1 MSADA
6 TPSGT
11 ETPLLSEDDKPGEA
25 LAPPA
30 GRTPLSPPAHAC
42 GPPVRK
48 GGKLWIPALLAAL
61 IVFGLWVPN
70 MLRPPPPAWTV
81 YASTKGQIR
90 RVVLADQ
97 SVLRLNGAS
106 SARVV
111 FEDAD
116 RRAALGQAEAAFL
129 IAPSGR
135 PFLISAGDR
144 EVRMDGGELNI
155 LRQATPAGAVTVLTV
170 RKGRAKV
177 YPVGQEQA
185 GVTAWPGQ
193 QVSWTDGR
201 PLAAVR
207 AVNANNAFAWETH
220 QLAYDKAPLGEVIAD
235 LNRYVARPIRLADPG
250 LAAMPF
256 SGMLTLEGE
265 EGLLRKI
272 EMVLPVQDQPLAA
285 EILLRRLPPCGYK
298 NCDKPAK
305 HRKPNALVQSL
316 LKLDKPLKLTKPPP
330 ARPAKPPAAPTL
342 LPTPP
347 PSAPPS
353 TPPIKPLIP

>member
-1 MSADA
+1 
-6 TPSGT
+6 
-11 ETPLLSEDDKPGEA
+11 
-25 LAPPA
+25 
-30 GRTPLSPPAHAC
+30 
-42 GPPVRK
+42 VRK

-61 IVFGLWVPN
+61 IVVGLWVPN
-70 MLRPPPPAWTV
+70 MLRPPPPAWTL
-81 YASTKGQIR
+81 YTSTKGQIR
-90 RVVLADQ
+90 RVLLADN

-116 RRAALGQAEAAFL
+116 RRAALGQTEAAFL

-155 LRQATPAGAVTVLTV
+155 LRQNTPAGAATVLTV
-170 RKGRAKV
+170 RRGQARV
-177 YPVGQEQA
+177 YPAGRSEQA
-185 GVTAWPGQ
+185 GVTAGPGQ
-193 QVSWTDGR
+193 QVSWIDGR
-201 PLAAVR
+201 PQAAVR

-220 QLAYDKAPLGEVIAD
+220 QLAYDRAPLGEVIAD
-235 LNRYVARPIRLADPG
+235 LNRYVARPIRLTDPS

-272 EMVLPVQDQPLAA
+272 EMVLPLQDQPLAA
-285 EILLRRLPPCGYK
+285 EILMRRLPPCGYK

-316 LKLDKPLKLTKPPP
+316 LKLNKPLGARQIPRPSRPP
-330 ARPAKPPAAPTL
+330 APPSL
-342 LPTPP
+342 LPT
-347 PSAPPS
+347 APPAKS
-353 TPPIKPLIP
+353 DIP

>member
-1 MSADA
+1 
-6 TPSGT
+6 
-11 ETPLLSEDDKPGEA
+11 LSEDDNRQGEA
-25 LAPPA
+25 SAPPA
-30 GRTPLSPPAHAC
+30 GQTPLSPPAQAC

-48 GGKLWIPALLAAL
+48 SGKLWIPAALAAL
-61 IVFGLWVPN
+61 IVVGLWIPN

-81 YASTKGQIR
+81 YTSAKGQIR
-90 RVVLADQ
+90 RVVLADK

-111 FEDAD
+111 FEDTD

-129 IAPSGR
+129 VAPSGR

-155 LRQATPAGAVTVLTV
+155 LRQTTSAGAVTVLTV
-170 RKGRAKV
+170 RRGQAQV
-177 YPVGQEQA
+177 YPVGQREQT
-185 GVTAWPGQ
+185 GVTAGPGQ
-193 QVSWTDGR
+193 QVSWTDGQ
-201 PLAAVR
+201 PQAGVR

-220 QLAYDKAPLGEVIAD
+220 QLAYDRAPLSEVIAD
-235 LNRYVARPIRLADPG
+235 LNRYVARPIRLADPS
-250 LAAMPF
+250 LATMPF

-265 EGLLRKI
+265 AGLLRRI

-285 EILLRRLPPCGYK
+285 EIILRRLPPCGYK

-316 LKLDKPLKLTKPPP
+316 LKLNKPLPARAPAPPASAGLLPAPPPTKP
-330 ARPAKPPAAPTL
+330 
-342 LPTPP
+342 
-347 PSAPPS
+347 S
-353 TPPIKPLIP
+353 IP